1 MQDIFIRRVLH
12 SLVRQRKEE
21 ESFPEATKAKLD
33 ASIHYMATVFE
44 MIINGEIPSVKLYE
58 DDLCLVILDINPVSK
73 GHALV
78 ISKECYPTFT
88 EIPMA
93 TLSHMMEI
101 ARKVDQKQREV
112 LKAEG
117 TNIMINN
124 SPASGQEV
132 PHLHIHVIPRYSGD
146 GKTPVFKKEK
156 YADGEAAA
164 YGEKLKI

>member
-1 MQDIFIRRVLH
+1 
-12 SLVRQRKEE
+12 
-21 ESFPEATKAKLD
+21 
-33 ASIHYMATVFE
+33 MATVFE

-58 DDLCLVILDINPVSK
+58 DDQCIVILDINPVAK

-78 ISKECYPTFT
+78 ISRKPYPTFT
-88 EIPMA
+88 DVPAE
-93 TLSHMMEI
+93 TLHHMMDV

-132 PHLHIHVIPRYSGD
+132 PHLHIHVIPRISGD
-146 GKTPVFKKEK
+146 GKTPKLDKTQYGE
-156 YADGEAAA
+156 GEAAK
-164 YGEKLKI
+164 YGDMLRFV